1 MNQLH
6 LSTLRV
12 AILGIGNELN
22 GDDAAGV
29 MVARKLRVVL
39 DAGSVEYKDR
49 LLIIEA
55 GPSPESFGGPLRR
68 FRPDLVL
75 LIDAAELG
83 ERPGTIAWIDWAWAQ
98 GLSASTHTM
107 PPTLFARYLVEQIG
121 CSVMMVGIQPAHLD
135 FDRPVSLEVRE
146 AVKKLVT
153 DLTEKLVSAGT
164 G

>member
-1 MNQLH
+1 MNNLY
-6 LSTLRV
+6 LSSLRI

-29 MVARKLRVVL
+29 MVARKLRVTL
-39 DAGSVEYKDR
+39 NAANTSNADR
-49 LLIIEA
+49 ILIIEA

-75 LIDAAELG
+75 LVDAAELG

-107 PPTLFARYLVEQIG
+107 PPTLFARFLVEEIG
-121 CSVMMVGIQPAHLD
+121 CSVVMVGIQPAHLD
-135 FDRPVSLEVRE
+135 FDRPVSAEVRE
-146 AVKKLVT
+146 AVDALVR
-153 DLTEKLVSAGT
+153 DLAKRLV
-164 G
+164 